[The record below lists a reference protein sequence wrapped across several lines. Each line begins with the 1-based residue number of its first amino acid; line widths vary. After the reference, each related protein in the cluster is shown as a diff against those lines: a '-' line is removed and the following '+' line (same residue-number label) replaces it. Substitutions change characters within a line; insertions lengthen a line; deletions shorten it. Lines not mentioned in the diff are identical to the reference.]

1 LRVPSERSYEIPG
14 FHAVSLPVIFGESFV
29 RVNRQVDRP
38 VLADQRR
45 RGNRVSVVGGSI
57 GGLTA
62 ALLLRDAGWE
72 VDVFERSA
80 GLLAGRGGGIVL
92 HPSTAR
98 YLIERAG
105 VTPAEIGVSARWLRY
120 VHRSGRVAHQERCR
134 YRFTSYDALYR
145 PLVESFGRGRY
156 HLAEECIGLD
166 DPHGS
171 PCLEFASG
179 RVARADLVVFAD
191 GINSFG
197 RRRLAPRAEP
207 HYAGYVAWRGT
218 VGEDQ
223 VAPAAF
229 NAVADAITYHI
240 LPEGHVIS
248 YPIPRPESSGGSGRL
263 QNWLWY
269 WNVSAGAGLDD
280 LLTGDDGTQFTTSVP
295 RGLVPRDRVR
305 ELARRAEAR
314 LPPVL
319 AEIVISTPEPF
330 IQAIL
335 DVAAERTVSGPVCLI
350 GDAAFTA
357 RPHIAVGTAK
367 AAHDA
372 WTLASALECAP
383 ADVADALLVWSRE
396 QIALGAAAVARS
408 RAVGTRLQS
417 GKWQV
422 GEPLPY
428 GLYRVSDSSFVDD

>member
-1 LRVPSERSYEIPG
+1 M
-14 FHAVSLPVIFGESFV
+14 
-29 RVNRQVDRP
+29 
-38 VLADQRR
+38 
-45 RGNRVSVVGGSI
+45 VGGSI

-80 GLLAGRGGGIVL
+80 ALLAGRGGGIVL
-92 HPSTAR
+92 HPWTAR

-105 VTPAEIGVSARWLRY
+105 ATPAEIGVSARWLRY
-120 VHRSGRVAHQERCR
+120 VHRSGRVAHRERCR
-134 YRFTSYDALYR
+134 YRFTSYDSLYR
-145 PLVESFGRGRY
+145 PLLEAFGRDRY

-197 RRRLAPRAEP
+197 RRLLAPESEP

-218 VGEDQ
+218 VREDQ

-240 LPEGHVIS
+240 LDAGHVIS
-248 YPIPRPESSGGSGRL
+248 YPIPRPESSDGSGRL

-269 WNVSAGAGLDD
+269 WNVKAGAELDD
-280 LLTGDDGTQFTTSVP
+280 LLTGDDGTRFTTSVP
-295 RGLVPRDRVR
+295 RGLVPPNRVR
-305 ELARRAEAR
+305 ELARRAEAN

-319 AEIVISTPEPF
+319 AEILIGTPEPF
-330 IQAIL
+330 IQAIV
-335 DVAAERTVSGPVCLI
+335 DVAAERTVSGRACLT

-372 WTLASALECAP
+372 WTLASALDGP
-383 ADVADALLVWSRE
+383 PGDVAETLLFWSRQ
-396 QIALGAAAVARS
+396 QIALGAATVTRS
-408 RAVGTRLQS
+408 REVGTRLQS
-417 GKWQV
+417 GKWHV

-428 GLYRVSDSSFVDD
+428 GLYRVSDSSFADD

>member
-1 LRVPSERSYEIPG
+1 
-14 FHAVSLPVIFGESFV
+14 
-29 RVNRQVDRP
+29 VNKQDDGT
-38 VLADQRR
+38 VLADQHR

-80 GLLAGRGGGIVL
+80 VLLAGRGGGIVL

-105 VTPAEIGVSARWLRY
+105 VTLAEIGVSARWLRY
-120 VHRSGRVAHQERCR
+120 VDRSGGVAHQERCR
-134 YRFTSYDALYR
+134 YRFTSYDSLYR
-145 PLVESFGRGRY
+145 PLLESFGRDRY

-197 RRRLAPRAEP
+197 RRLLAPRAEP

-223 VAPAAF
+223 VAPDAF

-240 LPEGHVIS
+240 LPAGHVIS
-248 YPIPRPESSGGSGRL
+248 YPIPRPESSDGSGRL

-269 WNVSAGAGLDD
+269 WNVRAGAELDD
-280 LLTGDDGTQFTTSVP
+280 LLTGDDGTRFTTSVP
-295 RGLVPRDRVR
+295 RGLVPRYRVS

-319 AEIVISTPEPF
+319 AEIVIRTPEPF
-330 IQAIL
+330 IQAIV
-335 DVAAERTVSGPVCLI
+335 DVAAERTVSGRVCLT

-367 AAHDA
+367 AADDA
-372 WTLASALECAP
+372 WTLASALDGAP
-383 ADVADALLVWSRE
+383 DGVAEALLLSSRQ
-396 QIALGAAAVARS
+396 QIALGAATVARS
-408 RAVGTRLQS
+408 REVGTRLQS

-428 GLYRVSDSSFVDD
+428 GLYRVSDSWFADD